1 MAPAS
6 TSTGKT
12 EDPKAHLRRL
22 RQEVDALT
30 ADRVSPV
37 VADLTARA
45 QRTLNDTTTVVRDQT
60 EVLSK
65 RVRQNPFVAVAIGV
79 AVGFLLSRIIRR

>member
-1 MAPAS
+1 VAIAS

-22 RQEVDALT
+22 RQEVDELT

-37 VADLTARA
+37 VADLTAKA
-45 QRTLNDTTTVVRDQT
+45 QRTLTDTSTVMRDQT
-60 EVLSK
+60 
-65 RVRQNPFVAVAIGV
+65 RVVSDQIRQNPFAAV
-79 AVGFLLSRIIRR
+79 AVGVVVGYLLSRMFRR